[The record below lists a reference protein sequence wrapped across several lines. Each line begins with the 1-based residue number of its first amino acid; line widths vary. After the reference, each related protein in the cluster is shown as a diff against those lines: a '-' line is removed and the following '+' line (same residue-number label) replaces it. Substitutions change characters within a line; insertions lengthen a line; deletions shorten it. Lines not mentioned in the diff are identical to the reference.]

1 MNVSESESEEESEG
15 KGSVLGSFCDVASLG
30 QISLPLLPEVE
41 RALPCSSCY
50 FHFFKEDTTTAYPRH
65 QLVGRQHPVD
75 PLGVLAQDD
84 GHLLGQLVHRLGGD
98 LVLGQVG
105 VQI

>member
-1 MNVSESESEEESEG
+1 MSYSAAHAEHIGV
-15 KGSVLGSFCDVASLG
+15 
-30 QISLPLLPEVE
+30 ISMSQ
-41 RALPCSSCY
+41 RQMS
-50 FHFFKEDTTTAYPRH
+50 TTAYPRH

-75 PLGVLAQDD
+75 PLGVFAQDD
-84 GHLLGQLVHRLGGD
+84 GHLLGQLVHSLGGD